1 MYASQ
6 KKVDITLPSGRVFTV
21 CAEDWEDAGA
31 SICCEL
37 LTDADIDDIA
47 SKLKAE
53 AEANQYWV
61 PYNEEND
68 DADNSDCMDSL
79 WRDYEN
85 ITIGHK
91 VFYFEDMTEDEY
103 AKYNALCEAKDETG
117 VKTLCEQVY
126 NRIKGAENGK
136 EH

>member
-21 CAEDWEDAGA
+21 YAEDWEDAGA

-53 AEANQYWV
+53 AEANPYWV

-103 AKYNALCEAKDETG
+103 SKYNALCEAKDETG

>member
-1 MYASQ
+1 MYASN

-31 SICCEL
+31 AICCEL

-47 SKLKAE
+47 HKLEEAAKA
-53 AEANQYWV
+53 NPYWS

-68 DADNSDCMDSL
+68 EANDDQMDEL

-85 ITIGHK
+85 ITIEHK
-91 VFYFEDMTEDEY
+91 VFYFEDMTDDEY
-103 AKYNALCEAKDETG
+103 KRYEELCENNDEAG
-117 VKTLCEQVY
+117 VKALCEQVY
-126 NRIKGAENGK
+126 NRIKK
-136 EH
+136 K

>member
-1 MYASQ
+1 MFASN
-6 KKVDITLPSGRVFTV
+6 KKVDIKLPSGVDFTV

-37 LTDADIDDIA
+37 LTDADIEDIA
-47 SKLKAE
+47 RKLKAQADANPYWDK
-53 AEANQYWV
+53 AEDFETN
-61 PYNEEND
+61 NERNGD
-68 DADNSDCMDSL
+68 QMDEL

-85 ITIGHK
+85 ITIAHK

-126 NRIKGAENGK
+126 NRIKGK
-136 EH
+136 

>member
-1 MYASQ
+1 MFASN

-37 LTDADIDDIA
+37 LTDADIEDIA
-47 SKLKAE
+47 QKLKAE
-53 AEANQYWV
+53 ADANPYWV
-61 PYNEEND
+61 AYNAEND
-68 DADNSDCMDSL
+68 DADNSDCMDTL

-103 AKYNALCEAKDETG
+103 AKYNDLCDAKDETG

-126 NRIKGAENGK
+126 NRIKGK
-136 EH
+136 

>member
-68 DADNSDCMDSL
+68 DADNSDCMYSL

-91 VFYFEDMTEDEY
+91 VFYFEDMTEYEY
-103 AKYNALCEAKDETG
+103 SKYNALCEANDETG

>member
-68 DADNSDCMDSL
+68 DADNSDCMDTL

>member
-37 LTDADIDDIA
+37 LTDADIEDIA

-126 NRIKGAENGK
+126 NRIKGAKNGK